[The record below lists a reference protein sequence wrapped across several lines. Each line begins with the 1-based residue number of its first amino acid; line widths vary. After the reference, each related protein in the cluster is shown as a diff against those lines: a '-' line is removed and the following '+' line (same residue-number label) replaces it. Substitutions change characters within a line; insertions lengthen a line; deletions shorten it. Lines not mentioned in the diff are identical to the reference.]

1 MRQHNLSLLLHILAE
16 DGPASRAALATRT
29 GLTRAGVSTLTEELI
44 RAGLLVELGRD
55 RPGRVGRPGSALGLA
70 ETGLCGLG
78 GEVGVDRIAVCAMD
92 LRGRVRI
99 RHEAA
104 SANRASAPG
113 PVLARLREMAE
124 AVAAE
129 AAQCGL
135 RPAGLAVAVPAL
147 VRRGT
152 STVVHA
158 PNLGWQHT
166 DVAAYLGGELPLTVD
181 NEANFGALAHLWRS
195 GEPAPEAQGRP
206 GRAPRTDRSSFTS
219 RASRGQVAGSGDSA
233 AAAGA
238 PDGSSLRDF
247 LHVSA
252 AAGIGAAVI
261 QDGRLVRGRHGF
273 AGELGHV
280 PVYPSGPRCACG
292 GRGCLEQYAGEPAL
306 LRAAGLDGRPAEAAP
321 SGEGRG
327 AALVP
332 LARRAQEGHPAARS
346 ALRSAGRAFGIA
358 LAGAVNLLDPETV
371 VLGGSLAPLSSWLLP
386 PMEAELRRRTA
397 APGEAPAVVP
407 SPLGTDGPLL
417 GAAHSVVRAA
427 LADPLGYVAAA
438 NGRA

>member
-1 MRQHNLSLLLHILAE
+1 MAASAPASQQRMRQHNLSLLLHTLAE
-16 DGPASRAALATRT
+16 DGPASRASLATRT
-29 GLTRAGVSTLTEELI
+29 GLTRAGVSTLTDELI

-78 GEVGVDRIAVCAMD
+78 AEVGVDRIAASAMD

-99 RHEAA
+99 RREAP

-113 PVLARLREMAE
+113 AVLARLREMAD

-129 AAQCGL
+129 AVRCGL

-152 STVVHA
+152 TTVVHA
-158 PNLGWQHT
+158 PNLGWQNT
-166 DVAAYLGGELPLTVD
+166 DVAASLGGELPLTVD

-195 GEPAPEAQGRP
+195 GA
-206 GRAPRTDRSSFTS
+206 
-219 RASRGQVAGSGDSA
+219 ASG
-233 AAAGA
+233 
-238 PDGSSLRDF
+238 DF

-252 AAGIGAAVI
+252 AAGIGAAVV
-261 QDGRLVRGRHGF
+261 QDGQLVRGRHGF

-280 PVYPSGPRCACG
+280 PVHPSGPRCACG

-306 LRAAGLDGRPAEAAP
+306 LSAAGLDVAGE
-321 SGEGRG
+321 EGRCGHEGRDGGDGHG
-327 AALVP
+327 AALA
-332 LARRAQEGHPAARS
+332 LLGRRAQQCDRAARR

-358 LAGAVNLLDPETV
+358 LAGAVNLLDPEAV
-371 VLGGSLAPLSSWLLP
+371 VLGGSLAPLSDWLLP
-386 PMEAELRRRTA
+386 SMEAELRRRTA
-397 APGEAPAVVP
+397 APGEAPCVVP

-417 GAAHSVVRAA
+417 GAAQSVVRAA
-427 LADPLGYVAAA
+427 LVDPLGYATAAA
-438 NGRA
+438 GRG